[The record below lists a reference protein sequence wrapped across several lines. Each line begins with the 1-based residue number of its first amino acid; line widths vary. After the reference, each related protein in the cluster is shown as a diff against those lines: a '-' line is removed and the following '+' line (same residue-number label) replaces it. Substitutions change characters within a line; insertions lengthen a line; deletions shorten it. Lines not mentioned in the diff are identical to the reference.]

1 MSVVAK
7 IKISQLAW
15 QGSTKKKDGTIY
27 KRNVFLVDK
36 EFFGQEQPVI
46 MVADNASTKY
56 FFEIVSSSQPTAAK
70 PAVYIDLVHSIR
82 LSEQG
87 PEVKFEITLQRTE
100 GKLGR
105 VVFKRVGGE

>member
-7 IKISQLAW
+7 VKISQLAW
-15 QGSTKKKDGTIY
+15 QGSTKKKDGTNY
-27 KRNVFLVDK
+27 KRNVFLIDK

-46 MVADNASTKY
+46 MVADTASSKY
-56 FFEIVSSSQPTAAK
+56 FFEILDAKQPTAAN
-70 PAVYIDLVHSIR
+70 PAVYVDLVHKIR
-82 LSEQG
+82 LSAQG
-87 PEVKFEITLQRTE
+87 PEVEFEITLQRTE